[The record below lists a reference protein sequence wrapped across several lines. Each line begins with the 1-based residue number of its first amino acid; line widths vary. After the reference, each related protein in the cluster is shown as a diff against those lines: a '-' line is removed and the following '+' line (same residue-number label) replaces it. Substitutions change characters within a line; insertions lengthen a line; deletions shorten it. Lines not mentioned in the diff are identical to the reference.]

1 MPKPMDEVDK
11 NNKPSLNTTSQSISK
26 TTRKDKFYKES
37 KVHMKM
43 MFENALRA
51 SADLGEESLVNVST
65 GSNNFTKIRSESLSS
80 KKDVEN
86 ASKDLSFKMVKIE
99 KKEKKDDVI
108 KHQS

>member
-1 MPKPMDEVDK
+1 MPKPMDENDK
-11 NNKPSLNTTSQSISK
+11 NDKPSLNTTSQSISK

-43 MFENALRA
+43 M
-51 SADLGEESLVNVST
+51 LVNVST

-86 ASKDLSFKMVKIE
+86 ASKDMSFKMVKIE

-108 KHQS
+108 KHQSKSFFE